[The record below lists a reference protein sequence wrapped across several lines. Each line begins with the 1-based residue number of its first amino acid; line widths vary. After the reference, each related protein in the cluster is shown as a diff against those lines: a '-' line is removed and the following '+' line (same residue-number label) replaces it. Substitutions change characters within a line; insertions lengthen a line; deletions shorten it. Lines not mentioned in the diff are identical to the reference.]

1 MKRFALLFA
10 VVVAVACLWIG
21 IAPAAN
27 EHAAAAAKPTVT
39 TGEVVCMGC
48 YVGHS
53 AKGEKHAECA
63 TKCVTGG
70 MPMGLLTSSG
80 QLYLLTMDHES
91 ADAYNKV
98 KEFTGK
104 QAKITGSM
112 HAKNGIKTIDVV
124 GAEEVAMAPAHK

>member
-21 IAPAAN
+21 LASAA
-27 EHAAAAAKPTVT
+27 EHAAAAKPSVT

-80 QLYLLTMDHES
+80 QLYLLTMDHEN

-112 HAKNGIKTIDVV
+112 HSKNGMKTIDVV